1 MGPLDKDISNHLGTC
16 GRGPR
21 FYCNHPVITETQLL
35 TGISVMTLRGD
46 FCPYQTEQRNRRLV
60 MLADGHITP
69 GKRSC

>member
-1 MGPLDKDISNHLGTC
+1 MGPLDKDISNNLDTC
-16 GRGPR
+16 DPR

-35 TGISVMTLRGD
+35 TGISVMTLRRD

-60 MLADGHITP
+60 LLADDHITP